1 MAQAG
6 VERSAP
12 WLVAGLGRRKTVGK
26 AQALIGACWVA
37 VAAAGAADAQPR
49 TAASAQR
56 ADDFAARVLAVHNRY
71 RVAARVAP
79 LVWDPALATA
89 AAAHG
94 RQLVRSD
101 RLVHSPRAGRPGQG
115 ENLWRG
121 TSGAYSV
128 EAMIENWARERSR
141 FRAGTFPAVSTTGD
155 AQDVVHYSQMI
166 WPATTHVGCA
176 LQRSPRSDF
185 LVCRY
190 SPRGNIDGRRVP

>member
-1 MAQAG
+1 MGKSRKGSRTAFAGILGMALATHL
-6 VERSAP
+6 P
-12 WLVAGLGRRKTVGK
+12 GR
-26 AQALIGACWVA
+26 AE
-37 VAAAGAADAQPR
+37 AQPR
-49 TAASAQR
+49 TAVQR
-56 ADDFAARVLAVHNRY
+56 ADDFAARILATHNRY

-79 LVWDPALATA
+79 LAWDPALATA
-89 AAAHG
+89 AGAYA
-94 RQLVRSD
+94 RILVRSD

-128 EAMIENWARERSR
+128 EAMIENWAGERRR
-141 FRAGTFPAVSTTGD
+141 FRAGTFPAVSTTGN

-190 SPRGNIDGRRVP
+190 SPRGNVDGRKVP